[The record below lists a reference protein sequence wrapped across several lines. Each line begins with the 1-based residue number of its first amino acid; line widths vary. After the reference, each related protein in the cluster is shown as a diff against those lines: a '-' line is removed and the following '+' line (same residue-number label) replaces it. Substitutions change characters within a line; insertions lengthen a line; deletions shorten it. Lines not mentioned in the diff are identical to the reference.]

1 MDHQRLISIL
11 ESEDVLSVGQILD
24 RFGLKDNDTNRRNLR
39 QFIEDA
45 IKVHFIPVGSTP
57 KGLFLCKT
65 SRQLDEAIHH
75 LNAVESSYRQR
86 ASALHHAFTKDRKET
101 EATDQSNDRPQ
112 AG

>member
-11 ESEDVLSVGQILD
+11 ESEELVSVGQILD
-24 RFGLKDNDTNRRNLR
+24 RFGLRDNDTNRRLLR

-45 IKVHFIPVGSTP
+45 VKVHQIPIGSTP

-65 SRQLDEAIHH
+65 ARQLEQAIYH
-75 LNAVESSYRQR
+75 LTAVESSYRQR
-86 ASALHHAFTKDRKET
+86 AYALNQAFQKDREET

>member
-11 ESEDVLSVGQILD
+11 ESEDILSVGQILD
-24 RFGLKDNDTNRRNLR
+24 RFGLKDNDTNRRHLR

-45 IKVHFIPVGSTP
+45 IKIHLIPVGSTP

-65 SRQLDEAIHH
+65 SRQLEDAIHQ

-86 ASALHHAFTKDRKET
+86 AYALSQAFHKNREEMRQPTKV
-101 EATDQSNDRPQ
+101 
-112 AG
+112 

>member
-11 ESEDVLSVGQILD
+11 ESEDVVSVGQILD
-24 RFGLKDNDTNRRNLR
+24 RFGLKDNDTNRRHLR

-45 IKVHFIPVGSTP
+45 IKVHQIPIGSTP

-65 SRQLDEAIHH
+65 SRQLEQAIHH
-75 LNAVESSYRQR
+75 LTAVESSYRQR
-86 ASALHHAFTKDRKET
+86 AYALSQAFQKDREET

>member
-11 ESEDVLSVGQILD
+11 ESDDLLSVGQILD
-24 RFGLKDNDTNRRNLR
+24 RFGMKDNDVNRRALR

-45 IKVHFIPVGSTP
+45 IKTHHIPIGSTP

-65 SRQLDEAIHH
+65 ARQLEQAIHH
-75 LNAVESSYRQR
+75 LTAVESSYRQR
-86 ASALHHAFTKDRKET
+86 AYALSQAFHKDREET

>member
-1 MDHQRLISIL
+1 MNHQRLISIL
-11 ESEDVLSVGQILD
+11 ESEELVSVGQILD
-24 RFGLKDNDTNRRNLR
+24 RFGLKDNDTNRRLLR

-45 IKVHFIPVGSTP
+45 VKIHQIPIGSTP

-65 SRQLDEAIHH
+65 ARQLEQAIHH
-75 LNAVESSYRQR
+75 LTAVETSYRQR
-86 ASALHHAFTKDRKET
+86 AYALSQAFHKDREET